1 MRRDQ
6 STAGGDYRREHNQS
20 MWDRPGLMQIIWPFP
35 LEGRQKEIARK
46 AVEEQGI
53 GD

>member
-6 STAGGDYRREHNQS
+6 RKSGSDYRREHNQS
-20 MWDRPGLMQIIWPFP
+20 MWDRPGLMQIIWPIP
-35 LEGRQKEIARK
+35 RDDRIARE

>member
-6 STAGGDYRREHNQS
+6 SNAGGDYRREHNQS
-20 MWDRPGLMQIIWPFP
+20 MGDRPGLMQIIWPFP
-35 LEGRQKEIARK
+35 MDRRNAEIARK
-46 AVEEQGI
+46 AVEEQAI